1 MWMWIAHLSLYF
13 HPIGCVRIPS
23 RGTGACRGR
32 AQRTRVTTARAA
44 RASPRQGA
52 GAGHRAGAGAGAGV
66 AARTGECGPGRSS
79 SYKGVSR
86 CGHMGEI
93 LHCLQ
98 RIKLDISDL
107 RTKVDQL
114 SDQQKRSDKK
124 SDAETKEKEDIL
136 KSLNSKIE
144 TVKQIVEPMSKSY
157 IQNR

>member
-44 RASPRQGA
+44 RASLRQ
-52 GAGHRAGAGAGAGV
+52 GAGAGV
-66 AARTGECGPGRSS
+66 AARTGECGPVRSS

>member
-1 MWMWIAHLSLYF
+1 
-13 HPIGCVRIPS
+13 
-23 RGTGACRGR
+23 
-32 AQRTRVTTARAA
+32 
-44 RASPRQGA
+44 
-52 GAGHRAGAGAGAGV
+52 
-66 AARTGECGPGRSS
+66 
-79 SYKGVSR
+79 
-86 CGHMGEI
+86 MGEI

-157 IQNR
+157 IQNRWIL